1 MPRRELIL
9 LAVETPTVQ
18 RAIEQA
24 LTAAGFEVEI
34 AIASQQLEKLL
45 RERTPSVVVLG
56 EVLDGA
62 SGLDVC
68 AALLERFPTLP
79 VVLAAQTESAAVILQ
94 ALQAGVSD
102 CLLPPFEAAAIVES
116 IVRIRKRA
124 DVTGDWVRREVR
136 RNTQS
141 LQQRTNELESI
152 LNSLSEGVMVL
163 DNALQF
169 VFVNLAAR
177 NILGLDNANLAKAP
191 LANYITQPDILDL
204 LHSAQTQG
212 LSQEREVSLGEKLV
226 FSVKVFPVQGVGI
239 VVSLQ
244 DITTLKMMDRIKS
257 DFIHSVSHD
266 LRSPLTAILGYVELL
281 ERIGPLNDQQREF
294 VRRVQSSVHSITALV
309 NDLLDLGRIEAG
321 FDTSR
326 EPVNMGEILRYS
338 LETFHTLAQEK
349 NVMISAQVSPNLPP
363 IRGNPIRLRQLVDNL
378 LGNAIKYTQPG
389 GQVLVRLQ
397 VEDGQIIF
405 QVSDTGVGI
414 PLADQPHIFEKFYR
428 ASNTP
433 KDAPGTGLGLAI
445 VKSIVD
451 NHQGRVWVSSTPGQG
466 STFSV
471 LLPTYQENTTDLNR

>member
-9 LAVETPTVQ
+9 LAVETPAVQ

-34 AIASQQLEKLL
+34 AADSQKLEKLL

-56 EVLDGA
+56 EALDGA

-79 VVLAAQTESAAVILQ
+79 VALAAHTESAAFILQ
-94 ALQAGVSD
+94 ALRAGVSD
-102 CLLPPFEAAAIVES
+102 CLLPPFEAAAIVEA
-116 IVRIRKRA
+116 IARIRKRA

-141 LQQRTNELESI
+141 LQQRTNELEAI
-152 LNSLSEGVMVL
+152 LNSLNEGVMVL

-177 NILGLDNANLAKAP
+177 NVLGLGNAALAKDP
-191 LANYITQPDILDL
+191 LTNHITQPDILDL

-212 LSQEREVSLGEKLV
+212 LSQEREVPLGEKQV
-226 FSVKVFPVQGVGI
+226 FSVRVFPVSGVGI

-349 NVMISAQVSPNLPP
+349 NIMLSAQISPNLPP
-363 IRGNPIRLRQLVDNL
+363 MRGNPIRLRQLVDNL
-378 LGNAIKYTQPG
+378 LGNAIKYTSSG
-389 GQVLVRLQ
+389 GRVSVRLQ
-397 VEDGQIIF
+397 AEDDQIIF

-471 LLPTYQENTTDLNR
+471 LLPTYQENAADLNR